1 MTSASLEDI
10 PRHVPSNPYNL
21 TEEQIARR
29 NRDIKAAAKDYP
41 NVPEFYIEQAWSLI
55 ETQSQDK
62 LEVML
67 KASKKERAI
76 GKGAMTIEDAPPLD
90 VLVKKD

>member
-76 GKGAMTIEDAPPLD
+76 GKGAMTIEDAPLLD

>member
-76 GKGAMTIEDAPPLD
+76 SKGAMTIEDAPLMD

>member
-10 PRHVPSNPYNL
+10 PRHVPSNPYNI

-76 GKGAMTIEDAPPLD
+76 GKGAMTIEDAPLMD

>member
-21 TEEQIARR
+21 SEEQIARR

-76 GKGAMTIEDAPPLD
+76 GKGAMTIEDAPLMD